1 MKICFVIY
9 PWYKVTLLYLT
20 LRLIHEWVKRNY
32 NVAITT
38 PNDLGICDSVT
49 IVKYGIFTQGL
60 KMSPSSNSFRKNCQ
74 RYKERGVSE
83 LLNFWQDANDLVSL
97 MVNKTSTGFYNTI
110 VEIIDCNIVE
120 KPQYITQIFENPQTE
135 LNNHL
140 FDYILRS
147 LK

>member
-9 PWYKVTLLYLT
+9 PWDKMTLINST
-20 LRLIHEWVKRNY
+20 LRLIHKCVKRNY

-38 PNDLGICDSVT
+38 PNDLGIRDSVT
-49 IVKYGIFTQGL
+49 IAKSGIFTQGQ
-60 KMSPSSNSFRKNCQ
+60 KVRTSFNAFRKNFQ
-74 RYKERGVSE
+74 RYKERGISE

-97 MVNKTSTGFYNTI
+97 MVSKISTGFYNKT

-120 KPQYITQIFENPQTE
+120 KPQYITHSFENPQTE
-135 LNNHL
+135 LNNQL
-140 FDYILRS
+140 FDYILIS